1 MVDALEDEVER
12 CPNCGRERNA
22 WTENDGQGVIA
33 GGVVYCSAACALEDQ
48 EKGLKD
54 P

>member
-1 MVDALEDEVER
+1 MTDAIEEDVVR
-12 CPNCGRERNA
+12 CPNCGRERDL

-33 GGVVYCSAACALEDQ
+33 GAVVYCSSSCALEDQ
-48 EKGLKD
+48 EKALRD